1 MNCPKCGKALRS
13 TEKFCE
19 NCGAQV
25 PAEMIGRV
33 EESWIS
39 GDDDL
44 RYVSESFMDMD
55 SSAGIREDS
64 LQDLMGPAVEEFDA
78 MQWMDAVPEE
88 VIDRS
93 VDEPVRAVR
102 MEDVPAADDSYKV
115 NGWLPGIEDSV
126 QFVEGLPR
134 VDDSVRFSEDNG
146 SFHGFVP
153 AENASDHVRS
163 TRSVSAEEGPV
174 RRGEGAPKNDSR
186 RRGESAP
193 KGEGSRRGES
203 APKGEGSRR
212 GESAPRGEGSRPE
225 RNAPQAPAAPGMGAS
240 YRVTNSKA
248 SQVARR
254 IAKEIQIPE
263 IEITERRPVPVPA
276 PEPEWKKLLKNKRLL
291 LMAGAAL
298 VLLLLLILLFSRC
311 GADPVP
317 AESTGPSGS
326 SQMQGGGHTDPK
338 EPDAPADTDPE
349 GADAPV
355 VEPDPA
361 ETTKPTETEAEPV
374 YKTVYE
380 VIQSPMSWEDAA
392 AVCIGKGGHLAT
404 IDSYD
409 EYEKISKLAAE
420 SGLTYL
426 WLGAKLT
433 PGEYDLSKQKWV
445 TGESMSGE
453 KWFAD
458 LWFEGEPSFQDKTGD
473 GAEENYLCIW
483 AVGGWTLNDQ
493 RNDLASAEGVS
504 DAKIG
509 YVLEKKVEVTP

>member
-1 MNCPKCGKALRS
+1 MKCPKCGKDLRS

-44 RYVSESFMDMD
+44 RYVSESFMD
-55 SSAGIREDS
+55 SGAGIREDS

-126 QFVEGLPR
+126 QFVEELPR

-146 SFHGFVP
+146 SFHAFVP
-153 AENASDHVRS
+153 AENASDHARS

-225 RNAPQAPAAPGMGAS
+225 RNAPQAPAAPVMGAS

-326 SQMQGGGHTDPK
+326 SQMQGGGQTDPK

-349 GADAPV
+349 GTDAPV

-361 ETTKPTETEAEPV
+361 ETIKPAETEAEPV

-404 IDSYD
+404 ITSEE
-409 EYEKISKLAAE
+409 EYWAVCEVAE
-420 SGLTYL
+420 RSGLTYL
-426 WLGAKLT
+426 WIGARLDS
-433 PGEYDLSKQKWV
+433 GNSDWSRQKWV
-445 TGESMSGE
+445 TGEDMSFVRWYP
-453 KWFAD
+453 K
-458 LWFEGEPSFQDKTGD
+458 EPSYQDQDENSTKED
-473 GAEENYLCIW
+473 CLCLWNAKGADY
-483 AVGGWTLNDQ
+483 VWTFNDQ